1 MGARHPLPYAFAKAH
16 NLLLEQDGER
26 ATLWASLTP
35 RDLHG
40 DHFGLYKPGT
50 LAHAHARPAA

>member
-1 MGARHPLPYAFAKAH
+1 MTDPL
-16 NLLLEQDGER
+16 R
-26 ATLWASLTP
+26 AQPAIDPPPPTRLKLSTLWASLTP